1 MRIEIISKEE
11 NKLLNRTEVKY
22 LVNHVKEKTPT
33 REEMRNQLSANL
45 QVPKELI
52 VIDHANTK
60 FGKSVTE
67 GYAKI
72 YKTKEAAV
80 KLEPD
85 YLLYRNGLKEKK
97 E

>member
-1 MRIEIISKEE
+1 MRIEITKKVE
-11 NKLLNRTEVKY
+11 NKLLNRTEVNY
-22 LVNHVKEKTPT
+22 VVTHVKEKAPT
-33 REEMRNQLSANL
+33 REDMKAQLSANL

-52 VIDHANTK
+52 VIDHAYTK

-67 GYAKI
+67 GYAKV
-72 YKTKEAAV
+72 YKTKEAAI